1 MDWKLRTDLLHG
13 IEIVSWPGLAFH
25 KNPSCYNN
33 FLVLNFIMLSAQYDV
48 ILYSKYFLVLF
59 AVTLF
64 CCSSHVPLFRSIPIF
79 CQYSVVCSAG
89 VPCSVVLCSGVP
101 GFIVS
106 LFQSVHATWANW
118 KENWH
123 NNNLECLLT
132 ERLHKTNFGIE
143 VTLNILKI
151 LKDFK
156 IFFANFKGSFYWNLN
171 EF

>member
-1 MDWKLRTDLLHG
+1 MDWKLQTDLLQG

-33 FLVLNFIMLSAQYDV
+33 FLVLNFIMLSAQYV
-48 ILYSKYFLVLF
+48 VVPYSKYFLVLF

-64 CCSSHVPLFRSIPIF
+64 CCSSHVPLF

-89 VPCSVVLCSGVP
+89 VPCSVVPCSGVP

-106 LFQSVHATWANW
+106 LFYSVHATWANW
-118 KENWH
+118 KEIWH

-132 ERLHKTNFGIE
+132 ERLRKTNFGIE
-143 VTLNILKI
+143 VTQNILKI
-151 LKDFK
+151 LKETFLQILKDLFTG
-156 IFFANFKGSFYWNLN
+156 I
-171 EF
+171 